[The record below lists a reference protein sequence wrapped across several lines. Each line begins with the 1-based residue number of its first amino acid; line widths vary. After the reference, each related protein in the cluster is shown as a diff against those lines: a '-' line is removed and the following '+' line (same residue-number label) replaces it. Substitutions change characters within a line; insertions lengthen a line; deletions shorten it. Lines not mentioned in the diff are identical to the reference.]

1 MGILVTDDLKPSV
14 QYSVRKGGSEGN
26 ASSGC
31 HQENFFLNNEE
42 DYQLLFNG
50 FVQSCLEYYVCP
62 VSLFGEVQCRAIKL
76 VHGLKQYD
84 ERLKLLCITSLQ
96 KRRIRDL
103 IQVFRTVK
111 GFDS

>member
-1 MGILVTDDLKPSV
+1 MQVLGVIK
-14 QYSVRKGGSEGN
+14 RI
-26 ASSGC
+26 
-31 HQENFFLNNEE
+31 FFLNNEE

>member
-1 MGILVTDDLKPSV
+1 M
-14 QYSVRKGGSEGN
+14 
-26 ASSGC
+26 
-31 HQENFFLNNEE
+31 
-42 DYQLLFNG
+42 
-50 FVQSCLEYYVCP
+50 CL

-76 VHGLKQYD
+76 VHGLKQYG